1 MLCTGAG
8 SVPLCILQLAVDFW
22 MGGGEGGG
30 GLSWR
35 GRIRRVEGENKRG
48 GAG

>member
-1 MLCTGAG
+1 
-8 SVPLCILQLAVDFW
+8 
-22 MGGGEGGG
+22 MGGGGVGWGVCGGEARG
-30 GLSWR
+30 AELE